1 MFYDRTLRSNLGKK
15 QIRWEITERTLKG
28 KWWDDNINI
37 QPKHKK
43 NAVILQA

>member
-15 QIRWEITERTLKG
+15 QITERTLKG